1 MAGVGNMLVTDHF
14 RPAAIAAGILR
25 PDDVGEFLVIGQGSA
40 KLLILL
46 VKLVAGGRIEL
57 PTYGL

>member
-1 MAGVGNMLVTDHF
+1 MLVTDHF

-25 PDDVGEFLVIGQGSA
+25 PDDVGEFLMIGQGSA